1 MVDKNGARCTIYQL
15 HPSCFMHM
23 YVIIITTYKGVT
35 YMFLQEIF
43 YTSWVASRTKY
54 YDLDMA
60 GIYVWSIWILILAH
74 ELWFCVLILW
84 LDKIMCLKLHLEF
97 ESFYTNHHMSWL
109 PSLCDLHSNVYNS
122 TYEELITWPILPSWK
137 TQPVSK
143 DK

>member
-1 MVDKNGARCTIYQL
+1 
-15 HPSCFMHM
+15 M
-23 YVIIITTYKGVT
+23 YYLPITPLV
-35 YMFLQEIF
+35 F
-43 YTSWVASRTKY
+43 YAYVCYNYNYIQRS
-54 YDLDMA
+54 DLDVFT
-60 GIYVWSIWILILAH
+60 GNFLHLLSCISYNIVWLGYGRNLCLINMSLILAH

-84 LDKIMCLKLHLEF
+84 LDKIMCLKLYLEF

-122 TYEELITWPILPSWK
+122 TYEELITWPIRPSWK